1 MKGQRMFLIL
11 ASLINFVISGLHIY
25 IITQGAPAYRSFG
38 AGEEMARAAEKGS
51 SIPALVTFGI
61 ALVFFVWGLYALAG
75 ARVIPELPWTRTILI
90 VIAAIYV
97 ARGLGVFYAPFVGY
111 KRDPFMVITSGVSL
125 GAGLIHAAGLFT

>member
-1 MKGQRMFLIL
+1 MPTFFVIAAVL
-11 ASLINFVISGLHIY
+11 NFAISGLHIY

-61 ALVFFVWGLYALAG
+61 ALVFFIWGLYALAG
-75 ARVIPELPWTRTILI
+75 ARVIPEFPWTRAILM

-97 ARGLGVFYAPFVGY
+97 LRGAAVVLVPVFGVKLDAFLI
-111 KRDPFMVITSGVSL
+111 ITSLVSL
-125 GAGLIHAAGLFT
+125 TAGLLHAAGLLTSS

>member
-1 MKGQRMFLIL
+1 MFLI
-11 ASLINFVISGLHIY
+11 ASLINFAIAGLHIY
-25 IITQGAPAYRSFG
+25 IITRGAPAYRSFG

-75 ARVIPELPWTRTILI
+75 ARVIPELPWTRAILT

-97 ARGLGVFYAPFVGY
+97 ARGLVIFY
-111 KRDPFMVITSGVSL
+111 KRDAFMVITSLVSITT
-125 GAGLIHAAGLFT
+125 GLLHAAGLLTSS